1 MPLPLEVPPIEDEV
15 TLARYPF
22 LPQSA
27 PWIQKLTHKEGIDI
41 DMLIDSD
48 FMEDS
53 RRRGR
58 LRLIESIA
66 NEGGVDAMA
75 MRDIHTPEGRLL
87 EAISFTYARM
97 VACACEQDIILS
109 KWAQAEAERAERLL
123 TADTATIEK
132 VAMTYLSEVR
142 KKDEALIGDGAVKGG
157 VVWEIGMT
165 DFIELV
171 PGITGPRWR
180 LANQDLK
187 RGWITLNEEV
197 NYSSQAKLAR
207 LLRQRI
213 KDKILNDARMKAEN
227 FNDELILRLSE
238 ATTMVVGLL
247 QHKSDE
253 NLELTGAQVDDWPPC
268 MKKAIAELDQGV
280 NVNHFGRLFL
290 ASMAT
295 TIGLPPENCVEFFH
309 NAPDFNSETTAYQV
323 SHVYDREYTP
333 AGCAKLKLNAR
344 CAVQPGEDR
353 LCDQPWMDHPLK
365 YLRAKQRSRIRYDE
379 GEEKKNES
387 ADDNSESR
395 DGS

>member
-27 PWIQKLTHKEGIDI
+27 PWIQKLTKKEGLDL
-41 DMLIDSD
+41 DTLIDSD

-58 LRLIESIA
+58 LRLVESIA
-66 NEGGVDAMA
+66 NQGGVDAMA

-97 VACACEQDIILS
+97 VAMACDQDIVLS

-123 TADTATIEK
+123 AADVQTIEK
-132 VAMTYLSEVR
+132 VAMTYLSNVR
-142 KKDEALIGDGAVKGG
+142 KKDSALIGTGKNRGGA
-157 VVWEIGMT
+157 VWEIGMS

-180 LANQDLK
+180 LPNQELK
-187 RGWITLNEEV
+187 SGWITLYDEV

-213 KDKILNDARMKAEN
+213 KDEILNDVRMKAKSMT
-227 FNDELILRLSE
+227 DELVLRLSE

-253 NLELTGAQVDDWPPC
+253 NLELTGAQVEDWPPC

-290 ASMAT
+290 ASMAS

-309 NAPDFNSETTAYQV
+309 NAPDFSSETTAYQV
-323 SHVYDREYTP
+323 GHVYDREYTP
-333 AGCAKLKLNAR
+333 AGCGKLKLNAR

-365 YLRAKQRSRIRYDE
+365 YLRAKQRSRNKDTDAN
-379 GEEKKNES
+379 EKEAES
-387 ADDNSESR
+387 GDGNSDSR

>member
-1 MPLPLEVPPIEDEV
+1 MPLPFEVPPIEDEV

-27 PWIQKLTHKEGIDI
+27 PWIHKLTQKEGIDM
-41 DMLIDSD
+41 DVLIDSEM
-48 FMEDS
+48 MEDS

-58 LRLIESIA
+58 LRLVESIA

-75 MRDIHTPEGRLL
+75 MRDIHTPGGRLL
-87 EAISFTYARM
+87 EAISFTYARL
-97 VACACEQDIILS
+97 VACASDQDIVLS

-123 TADTATIEK
+123 AADTATIEK
-132 VAMTYLSEVR
+132 VAMTYLSKVR
-142 KKDEALIGDGAVKGG
+142 KKDSALVRDSTAIRG
-157 VVWEIGMT
+157 VWEIGIA

-180 LANQDLK
+180 LPNQELK
-187 RGWITLNEEV
+187 RGWITLYEEV

-213 KDKILNDARMKAEN
+213 KDEILKDARLKVKN
-227 FNDELILRLSE
+227 INDELALRLSE

-253 NLELTGAQVDDWPPC
+253 NLELSGVQVDDWPPC
-268 MKKAIAELDQGV
+268 LKKAVAELDQGV

-290 ASMAT
+290 ASMAS
-295 TIGLPPENCVEFFH
+295 TIGLPQENCVEFFH
-309 NAPDFNSETTAYQV
+309 NAPDFNSETTGYQV

-333 AGCAKLKLNAR
+333 AGCGKLKLNAR
-344 CAVQPGEDR
+344 CAMRPGEDR

-365 YLRAKQRSRIRYDE
+365 YLRAKQRSRKRYDE
-379 GEEKKNES
+379 EAEKRDES
-387 ADDNSESR
+387 DDGNSESR

>member
-27 PWIQKLTHKEGIDI
+27 PWIQKLTKKEGLDL
-41 DMLIDSD
+41 DTLIDSD

-58 LRLIESIA
+58 LRLVESIA
-66 NEGGVDAMA
+66 NQGGVDAMA

-97 VACACEQDIILS
+97 VAMACDQDIVLS

-123 TADTATIEK
+123 AADVQTIEK
-132 VAMTYLSEVR
+132 VAMTYLSNVR
-142 KKDEALIGDGAVKGG
+142 KKDGALIGTGKNRGG
-157 VVWEIGMT
+157 VVWEIGMS

-180 LANQDLK
+180 LPNQELK
-187 RGWITLNEEV
+187 RGWITLYDEV

-213 KDKILNDARMKAEN
+213 KDEILNDVRMKAKSMT
-227 FNDELILRLSE
+227 DELVLRLSE

-247 QHKSDE
+247 QHECHEK
-253 NLELTGAQVDDWPPC
+253 LELTGVQVEDWASC
-268 MKKAIAELDQGV
+268 LKKASVELGQVVDGI
-280 NVNHFGRLFL
+280 HFGKLFL
-290 ASMAT
+290 ASMGS
-295 TIGLPPENCVEFFH
+295 TIVLSAENCVELCH
-309 NAPDFNSETTAYQV
+309 KSPDFS
-323 SHVYDREYTP
+323 S
-333 AGCAKLKLNAR
+333 
-344 CAVQPGEDR
+344 
-353 LCDQPWMDHPLK
+353 
-365 YLRAKQRSRIRYDE
+365 
-379 GEEKKNES
+379 
-387 ADDNSESR
+387 
-395 DGS
+395 